1 MGLKRGQKPVKHKW
15 KGGVVCGKE
24 REGKAWR
31 RSKERRLQG
40 VVKLKKEVKLN

>member
-1 MGLKRGQKPVKHKW
+1 MGLKRGQKPVKDKW